1 MVSFD
6 IKEAAAF
13 LKVHPET
20 LRQMAKDGTVSGA
33 KIGRRW
39 VFIQEHLVNHITQ
52 QYSTS
57 GGLRLVV
64 DNTNG
69 GIKKWQFTNEKTTK
83 AIVITSTS
91 PRQTAREYDV
101 LLARPTSNKRKNCT
115 TK

>member
-6 IKEAAAF
+6 LKEAAAF

-20 LRQMAKDGTVSGA
+20 MRQMAKDGTVSGA

-39 VFIQEHLVNHITQ
+39 VFLKEHLVSHITNN
-52 QYSTS
+52 YATN

-69 GIKKWQFTNEKTTK
+69 SKKWQFTNGKMTGASVGTL
-83 AIVITSTS
+83 TSS
-91 PRQTAREYDV
+91 RRVASEYDN
-101 LLARPTSNKRKNCT
+101 LLARQTSNKRKSCT